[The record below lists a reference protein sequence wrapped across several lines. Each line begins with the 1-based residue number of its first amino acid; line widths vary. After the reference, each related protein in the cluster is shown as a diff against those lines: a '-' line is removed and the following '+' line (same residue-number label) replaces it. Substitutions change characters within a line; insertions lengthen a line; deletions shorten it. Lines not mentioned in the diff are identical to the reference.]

1 MVDGFFIVSL
11 QKDIFRYRIQLMGQR
26 IMKRCNSLTRVWL
39 SVFAFVFLGMS
50 AFAQTAYPTI
60 AYTVTET
67 VNNEISTTDVEMN
80 PGDDQVANAPLTIKM
95 FANLDENVGWESKCE
110 WKIYD
115 PKDGESKPLLNR
127 FEENTT
133 YTLEKAGAYNIKFY
147 VTFSKADEEDF
158 EYESDVFKITITES
172 QLSCPDG
179 FSPNGDGKNDVFYV
193 KHQSIVKMRGVIANR
208 WGQKVYSFDL
218 SNVDKGWDGRQN
230 NGSIV
235 KDGVYFLSLQAEGS
249 DGVKYNIRKAVN
261 VLKGFREYD
270 E

>member
-11 QKDIFRYRIQLMGQR
+11 QKDIVRYRIQLMGQR

-39 SVFAFVFLGMS
+39 SVFAFVFLGML

-133 YTLEKAGAYNIKFY
+133 YTLEKAGAYR
-147 VTFSKADEEDF
+147 
-158 EYESDVFKITITES
+158 
-172 QLSCPDG
+172 
-179 FSPNGDGKNDVFYV
+179 KNDVFYV